1 MINEDEVISL
11 CFLRQI
17 LKYEV
22 GKVSLIVPQF
32 LECSDLTNSSFVH
45 DNDLVNL
52 GQECQTVSHKEPERK
67 VRNSVLNFF
76 ASDIKYE
83 KRRSQYAR
91 IFFFKWANLGLF
103 FVYFRSFQTNITIF
117 TICEKMSIQYTVL
130 GFEPTTFGTW
140 VSSHNH

>member
-67 VRNSVLNFF
+67 VRNSVLNIF

-83 KRRSQYAR
+83 KRRSQYSR
-91 IFFFKWANLGLF
+91 IFFF
-103 FVYFRSFQTNITIF
+103 
-117 TICEKMSIQYTVL
+117 
-130 GFEPTTFGTW
+130 
-140 VSSHNH
+140 